1 MLIDTQKGHRATN
14 VGHLRTYDKKKK
26 DKRVSYPKILSTYTP
41 PRKKMEKIYRVKK
54 IPVEMDTK

>member
-14 VGHLRTYDKKKK
+14 VGHSRTYDQNK

-41 PRKKMEKIYRVKK
+41 PREKMEKIYRVKK